1 MNRFDG
7 KVVFIT
13 GGSSGIGRATALA
26 FAREGAHVIVSARR
40 REPCEETVAEIRATG
55 GIADAV
61 TADVTDEAEVARAID
76 RASEVAGGLDIA
88 FNNAGAWEYRPIDE
102 VDPDFW
108 HRQIAVNLTG
118 VFHSMRHEIPALRR
132 RGGGAIIN
140 NASVAGLVGT
150 DAGLAPY
157 AAAKHGVVG
166 LTKAAALELAGSGI
180 RVNAI
185 APATVDTP
193 QFRREQGD
201 GEDGIAAASADHPVG
216 RIGTAEETAELVL
229 YLASS
234 AGSFFTGAA
243 LAMDGG
249 WTAR

>member
-1 MNRFDG
+1 VSRFAG
-7 KVVFIT
+7 KVAFIT
-13 GGSSGIGRATALA
+13 GGSSGIGRATAIA

-40 REPCEETVAEIRATG
+40 VEPCEQAVAEIRAAG
-55 GIADAV
+55 GAADAV
-61 TADVTDEAEVARAID
+61 AADVTDEDSVARAIA
-76 RASEVAGGLDIA
+76 RAGELAGGIDIA

-102 VDPDFW
+102 VDADLW
-108 HRQIAVNLTG
+108 QRQIAVNLTG
-118 VFHSMRHEIPALRR
+118 VFHSIKHQIPALRA
-132 RGGGAIIN
+132 RGGGVIVN

-193 QFRREQGD
+193 QFRREQGSD
-201 GEDGIAAASADHPVG
+201 ENAVAAANASHPIG
-216 RIGTAEETAELVL
+216 RIGTPEETAELVL
-229 YLASS
+229 YLSS
-234 AGSFFTGAA
+234 PAGGFFTGAV

-249 WTAR
+249 WTAQ

>member
-1 MNRFDG
+1 VKRFDG
-7 KVVFIT
+7 KVAFIT
-13 GGSSGIGRATALA
+13 GASSGIGRATAIA

-40 REPCEETVAEIRATG
+40 RGPCEETVAGIRAAG
-55 GIADAV
+55 GLADALA
-61 TADVTDEAEVARAID
+61 ADVTDEAAIARAIA
-76 RASEVAGGLDIA
+76 RAEELAGGIDVA

-102 VDPDFW
+102 VDADFW

-132 RGGGAIIN
+132 RGGGAIVN

-166 LTKAAALELAGSGI
+166 LTKAAALELASSGI

-201 GEDGIAAASADHPVG
+201 DENGIAAASADHPVG
-216 RIGTAEETAELVL
+216 RIGTAEEAAALVL
-229 YLASS
+229 YLASP